1 MKEDI
6 PSKSKA
12 DGKGFVAYLYA
23 AIVVAYWD
31 EICGSKKEMDKCLRS
46 IW

>member
-12 DGKGFVAYLYA
+12 EGKGFVACLYA

-31 EICGSKKEMDKCLRS
+31 GICGRLAAKKK
-46 IW
+46 WTNV